1 MPNSL
6 KQKYLEQFARL
17 EAIGIEVFRSRD
29 TETPYAL
36 DHVDLSKFTSWR
48 TRVTNLLSIVL
59 PGKSPIRK
67 IIDNW
72 PHFKNLPESVSAI
85 IATLTACRD
94 DFELELFSDV
104 EKQIEASIAINYIE
118 QAEDLLSGGSKEG
131 TSHIPAAVLAGAVL
145 EKSLRTLCE
154 KNDPPISL
162 VKPGGKNKTLNPLID
177 DLKSAGIFNE
187 IYAK

>member
-1 MPNSL
+1 MLNSL